1 MWVDLGWTLPWV
13 SLNMEQI
20 LEETLAI
27 APHNKVMLGTG
38 QHNHPEMCWAA
49 AKAAKKALAHV
60 MQKWVDRGMIAEN
73 QAVEI
78 AENVLYKNALRRYGT
93 KE

>member
-1 MWVDLGWTLPWV
+1 
-13 SLNMEQI
+13 
-20 LEETLAI
+20 
-27 APHNKVMLGTG
+27 
-38 QHNHPEMCWAA
+38 MCWAA
-49 AKAAKKALAHV
+49 AKVAKKALAHV

-78 AENVLYKNALRRYGT
+78 AENVLYKNALRLYGT